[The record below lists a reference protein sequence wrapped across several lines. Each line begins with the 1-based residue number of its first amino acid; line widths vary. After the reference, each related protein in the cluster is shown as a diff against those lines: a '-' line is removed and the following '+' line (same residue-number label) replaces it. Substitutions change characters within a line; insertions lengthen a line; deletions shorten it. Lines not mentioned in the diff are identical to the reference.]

1 MSKTND
7 ANESENALTDGLEAA
22 TTTTETTTDA
32 TTTDAT
38 TKVKKEQT
46 PEELAVITAG
56 IAKIKEFGVSEKF
69 AKVMD
74 TLCPAWND
82 TDKDTLT
89 ARKEE
94 VIKEFGG
101 SEALKDYVDTDFQK
115 ELQAIQGTA
124 KVASILNNIKSFYA
138 RRTSTGKTKTV
149 QVNISGTLYNVDA
162 AYYAEISSQPKDV
175 KKELL
180 LAHAGTVEAT
190 NICEI
195 L

>member
-1 MSKTND
+1 MSNEKDALVEGLDESPVTN
-7 ANESENALTDGLEAA
+7 
-22 TTTTETTTDA
+22 TTTETPEA
-32 TTTDAT
+32 G
-38 TKVKKEQT
+38 TKTKKDQT
-46 PEELAVITAG
+46 PEELATINAG

-74 TLCPAWND
+74 ILCPVWND

-89 ARKEE
+89 TRKEE
-94 VIKEFGG
+94 VIKDFGG
-101 SEALKDYVDTDFQK
+101 SEALKDYIDADFQK